1 MIMGGKKKVMQ
12 FQPRRPL
19 PPKKRPPDPARS
31 LELLTPLDL
40 ATGINNLLQALEK
53 KGVFVSDYDHKE
65 RRLYKVTQVRGK
77 IFFLA
82 AEPDDETE
90 GR

>member
-1 MIMGGKKKVMQ
+1 MQ

-19 PPKKRPPDPARS
+19 PQKRRPPDPARS

-53 KGVFVSDYDHKE
+53 KGVQVYDYDHKG
-65 RRLYKVTQVRGK
+65 RKLYKLQQVKGQYY
-77 IFFLA
+77 FLA
-82 AEPDDETE
+82 AEPDEAPDPE